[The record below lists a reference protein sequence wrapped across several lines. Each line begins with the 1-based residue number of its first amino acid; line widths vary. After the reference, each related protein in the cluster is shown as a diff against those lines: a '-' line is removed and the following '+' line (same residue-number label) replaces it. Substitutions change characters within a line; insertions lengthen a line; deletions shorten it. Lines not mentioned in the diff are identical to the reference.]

1 MPIHRVIVAALV
13 VVFIAQSTSLLAQ
26 TDTAL
31 RDELVALVDSSE
43 SGYMRMQEASRQH
56 GHRSL
61 QVQTLLEEQSR
72 MDAGNL
78 ARLREILSEHGW
90 PGQSMVGDD
99 GAAAAFMILQ
109 HADHQTQVEF
119 LPLMKT
125 AVEAGEL
132 ERRYFA
138 LLQDQILVAKR
149 RPQIFGTKLYW
160 DDAMG
165 RLEPFPIED
174 EANVDARRQEIGMM
188 PLAEYVEL
196 MRGGN

>member
-1 MPIHRVIVAALV
+1 MPIHRVIVPALV
-13 VVFIAQSTSLLAQ
+13 VVFIAQATSLLAQ

-56 GHRSL
+56 GPRSL

-78 ARLREILSEHGW
+78 ARLQEIFSEHGW
-90 PGQSMVGDD
+90 PGQSMVGHD
-99 GAAAAFMILQ
+99 GAAAAFMMLH

-119 LPLMKT
+119 LPMVKT
-125 AVEAGEL
+125 AVDAGEL
-132 ERRYFA
+132 EPRYFA

-149 RPQIFGTKLYW
+149 RPQIFGTKLYR
-160 DDAMG
+160 DDATG

-174 EANVDARRQEIGMM
+174 EANVDSRREQMGMM
-188 PLAEYVEL
+188 PLAEYL
-196 MRGGN
+196 KGLRGED